1 MKFLVPTDF
10 SSTSKK
16 ALHYAIDLA
25 KQMHGGAIVAVHVVD
40 SEDLIP
46 ASELEF
52 KRFVQGLET
61 PDGFSTETIVI
72 VGNLY
77 DAIGQYAKS
86 HGFDLIIMSTEGATG
101 LQKVLG
107 SHAVR
112 MIQHSKVPFIV
123 VQKEI
128 VDAPGGVKEIALPV
142 TLEKEDKAILA
153 AVTDLALVLKAK
165 IEIIYQEKSDEFLAA
180 TMKRNLNFT
189 NAHFK
194 NRGVETHINV
204 VDEGADFSKEII
216 RIALAQECDLI
227 ATINK
232 HDNGIANLFGW
243 NFDQN
248 MLENNAHIPVLT
260 IDALPAETAKD
271 IFGVNR

>member
-10 SSTSKK
+10 SAISKN

-25 KQMHGGAIVAVHVVD
+25 NQMHGGAIVAVHVVT
-40 SEDLIP
+40 SEDLV
-46 ASELEF
+46 AAADLEF
-52 KRFVQGLET
+52 KRFTKDLNE
-61 PDGFSTETIVI
+61 PEGFTTQTVVI

-77 DAIGQYAKS
+77 DAIGTFAKQN
-86 HGFDLIIMSTEGATG
+86 GFDLVIMSTEGASG
-101 LQKVLG
+101 LQKLLG

-123 VQKEI
+123 VQREI
-128 VDAPGGVKEIALPV
+128 IEAPGGVKEIALPV

-153 AVTDLALVLKAK
+153 TVTDLALVLKAK

-194 NRGVETHINV
+194 NRGIETHVNV
-204 VDEGADFSKEII
+204 VKESADFSEEII
-216 RIALAQECDLI
+216 RIALARECDLI

-232 HDNGIANLFGW
+232 HDNGISNLFGW

-260 IDALPAETAKD
+260 IDAQPAEGVTD
-271 IFGVNR
+271 IFGVSR